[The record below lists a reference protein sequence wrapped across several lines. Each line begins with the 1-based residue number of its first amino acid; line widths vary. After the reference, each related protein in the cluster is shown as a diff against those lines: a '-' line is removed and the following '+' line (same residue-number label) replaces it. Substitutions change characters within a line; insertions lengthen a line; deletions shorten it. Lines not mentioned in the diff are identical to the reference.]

1 MLRILHHYIVAETAL
16 KFLEVVQ
23 LGYANQENKED
34 DDLPIH
40 YQVFFFFSKGLVVG
54 EFCLSILNLKY

>member
-16 KFLEVVQ
+16 KFLEMVQ
-23 LGYANQENKED
+23 LGYANQENKDD

-40 YQVFFFFSKGLVVG
+40 YQVFFFFKGTG
-54 EFCLSILNLKY
+54 CG